1 MKFITTLA
9 IALMLVA
16 CGSDK
21 SDEAVEAEPTIGKE
35 IADDYNRAM
44 DKARAV
50 EEQAMQQKQKIDEA
64 LKQAEYNCR
73 ESRLKTTP
81 PAIYANWFLGG
92 AH

>member
-1 MKFITTLA
+1 MKFITMLA

-21 SDEAVEAEPTIGKE
+21 LDEAVEAEPTVGKE
-35 IADDYNRAM
+35 IADDYNRSM

-64 LKQAEYNCR
+64 LKQAEN
-73 ESRLKTTP
+73 
-81 PAIYANWFLGG
+81 N
-92 AH
+92 

>member
-1 MKFITTLA
+1 MRENRMKFMTMLA

-16 CGSDK
+16 CGSDR
-21 SDEAVEAEPTIGKE
+21 SDEAVEAEPTVGKE

-64 LKQAEYNCR
+64 LKQAEN
-73 ESRLKTTP
+73 
-81 PAIYANWFLGG
+81 N
-92 AH
+92 

>member
-1 MKFITTLA
+1 MKFMTMLA

-21 SDEAVEAEPTIGKE
+21 SDEAVEAEPTVGKV

-64 LKQAEYNCR
+64 LEQAEN
-73 ESRLKTTP
+73 
-81 PAIYANWFLGG
+81 N
-92 AH
+92 

>member
-1 MKFITTLA
+1 MKFMTMLA

-21 SDEAVEAEPTIGKE
+21 SDEAVEAEPTVGKE

-50 EEQAMQQKQKIDEA
+50 EDQVMEQKRNIDEA
-64 LKQAEYNCR
+64 LQEAEDN
-73 ESRLKTTP
+73 
-81 PAIYANWFLGG
+81 
-92 AH
+92 

>member
-1 MKFITTLA
+1 MKFMTMLG

-21 SDEAVEAEPTIGKE
+21 SDEPVEAEPTVGKV

-64 LKQAEYNCR
+64 LEQAEN
-73 ESRLKTTP
+73 
-81 PAIYANWFLGG
+81 N
-92 AH
+92 

>member
-1 MKFITTLA
+1 MKFMTTLA

-21 SDEAVEAEPTIGKE
+21 SDEAVAAEPTIGKE

-64 LKQAEYNCR
+64 LKQAEN
-73 ESRLKTTP
+73 
-81 PAIYANWFLGG
+81 N
-92 AH
+92 

>member
-1 MKFITTLA
+1 MKFITMLA

-21 SDEAVEAEPTIGKE
+21 SDEAVEVEPTVGKE

-64 LKQAEYNCR
+64 LEQAEN
-73 ESRLKTTP
+73 
-81 PAIYANWFLGG
+81 N
-92 AH
+92 

>member
-1 MKFITTLA
+1 MKFITMLA

-21 SDEAVEAEPTIGKE
+21 LDEAVEAEPTVGKE

-64 LKQAEYNCR
+64 LEQAEN
-73 ESRLKTTP
+73 
-81 PAIYANWFLGG
+81 N
-92 AH
+92 

>member
-1 MKFITTLA
+1 MKFMTMLA

-16 CGSDK
+16 CGSDN
-21 SDEAVEAEPTIGKE
+21 SDEAVEAEPTVGKE

-64 LKQAEYNCR
+64 LEQAEN
-73 ESRLKTTP
+73 
-81 PAIYANWFLGG
+81 N
-92 AH
+92 

>member
-1 MKFITTLA
+1 MKVMTMLG

-21 SDEAVEAEPTIGKE
+21 SDEVVEVEPTVGKE

-64 LKQAEYNCR
+64 LEQAEN
-73 ESRLKTTP
+73 
-81 PAIYANWFLGG
+81 N
-92 AH
+92 

>member
-1 MKFITTLA
+1 MKFLPMLA

-21 SDEAVEAEPTIGKE
+21 SDEAVEAEPTVGKE

-64 LKQAEYNCR
+64 LKQAEDN
-73 ESRLKTTP
+73 
-81 PAIYANWFLGG
+81 
-92 AH
+92 

>member
-1 MKFITTLA
+1 MKFLPMLA

-21 SDEAVEAEPTIGKE
+21 SDEAVEAEPTVGKV

-64 LKQAEYNCR
+64 LEQAEN
-73 ESRLKTTP
+73 
-81 PAIYANWFLGG
+81 N
-92 AH
+92 